1 MNIIETT
8 LPDINVENLDSS
20 KVRLADI
27 IIENINPLFDE
38 VQQER
43 KKEFNEKVGTYT
55 QLKNTV
61 ASNKTE
67 PEKLFGQYKRKQKI
81 RKLLER
87 IDKMV
92 SLGIA
97 TDGKL
102 KQETVILL
110 KIIDKL
116 PDEKLDYHLK
126 DTANT
131 ITKRFPG

>member
-1 MNIIETT
+1 
-8 LPDINVENLDSS
+8 
-20 KVRLADI
+20 
-27 IIENINPLFDE
+27 
-38 VQQER
+38 
-43 KKEFNEKVGTYT
+43 
-55 QLKNTV
+55 
-61 ASNKTE
+61 
-67 PEKLFGQYKRKQKI
+67 
-81 RKLLER
+81 
-87 IDKMV
+87 MV
-92 SLGIA
+92 SLGIT